1 MLTDISKLT
10 LEREEENNMKLFSL
24 EEALAGHP
32 VQTGDGR
39 PVTQLTNFSVT
50 SDYSLIGVIE
60 GEFYKWMRDG
70 GHLSSYVES
79 ERDLFMAPI
88 IRTGWIARYRYPREE
103 GYYAS
108 IRIYD
113 SKEEVEHAEPRAIEY
128 HEIPWEE

>member
-1 MLTDISKLT
+1 MKPFD
-10 LEREEENNMKLFSL
+10 LEQ
-24 EEALAGHP
+24 ALAGAP
-32 VQTGDGR
+32 VCTREGK
-39 PVTQLTNFSVT
+39 PVTQLTKFDLPEKGVVRLVGVT
-50 SDYSLIGVIE
+50 SGRHIE
-60 GEFYKWMRDG
+60 RWYPNGSYEFH
-70 GHLSSYVES
+70 GHSHV
-79 ERDLFMAPI
+79 DLFMAPI

>member
-1 MLTDISKLT
+1 M
-10 LEREEENNMKLFSL
+10 REFNI

-32 VQTGDGR
+32 VQTRDGR

-50 SDYSLIGVIE
+50 SDYSLVGVIE

-88 IRTGWIARYRYPREE
+88 IRTGWVARLDD
-103 GYYAS
+103 S
-108 IRIYD
+108 KIIKWIYD
-113 SKEEVEHAEPRAIEY
+113 TEEAAQAEYPGAAGYHQIE
-128 HEIPWEE
+128 WEE

>member
-1 MLTDISKLT
+1 MKPFD
-10 LEREEENNMKLFSL
+10 LEQ
-24 EEALAGHP
+24 ALAGAP
-32 VQTGDGR
+32 VCTRDGR
-39 PVTQLTNFSVT
+39 TVTQLTQFAVI
-50 SDYSLIGVIE
+50 SDYSLLGVIE
-60 GEFYKWMRDG
+60 GEFYRWMRDG
-70 GHLSSYVES
+70 SYGGYSSYVES
-79 ERDLFMAPI
+79 GRDLFMAPI

>member
-1 MLTDISKLT
+1 MKPFD
-10 LEREEENNMKLFSL
+10 LEA
-24 EEALAGHP
+24 ALAGAP
-32 VQTGDGR
+32 VQTRDGR

-70 GHLSSYVES
+70 GHLSPYIES

-88 IRTGWIARYRYPREE
+88 IRTGWIARYRCPRKK

-113 SKEEVEHAEPRAIEY
+113 SKEEVEHEEPDAISY
-128 HEIPWEE
+128 HPIEMEE

>member
-1 MLTDISKLT
+1 M
-10 LEREEENNMKLFSL
+10 REFNI

-32 VQTGDGR
+32 VQTRDGR

-50 SDYSLIGVIE
+50 SDYSLVGVIE
-60 GEFYKWMRDG
+60 GEFYKWMCDG
-70 GHLSSYVES
+70 SYGGYSSSSYVES

-88 IRTGWIARYRYPREE
+88 IRTGWIARYRCPREE

-113 SKEEVEHAEPRAIEY
+113 SKDAAIDDYPDAVDVIKIE
-128 HEIPWEE
+128 WEEEK

>member
-1 MLTDISKLT
+1 LTDLSKLT

-32 VQTGDGR
+32 VKTRDGR

-79 ERDLFMAPI
+79 ERDLFMAPVKK
-88 IRTGWIARYRYPREE
+88 TGWVARYKEGGVCGTFATEE
-103 GYYAS
+103 QARS
-108 IRIYD
+108 ICENRT
-113 SKEEVEHAEPRAIEY
+113 ATY
-128 HEIPWEE
+128 HEITWEE

>member
-1 MLTDISKLT
+1 MRKFNI
-10 LEREEENNMKLFSL
+10 

-32 VQTGDGR
+32 VQTRDGR

-50 SDYSLIGVIE
+50 SDYSLVGVIE

-88 IRTGWIARYRYPREE
+88 KKTGWVARYENKTCSKSYVVGEV
-103 GYYAS
+103 
-108 IRIYD
+108 YD
-113 SKEEVEHAEPRAIEY
+113 SEEDAEEHQPDAAAYHQIE
-128 HEIPWEE
+128 WEE

>member
-1 MLTDISKLT
+1 M
-10 LEREEENNMKLFSL
+10 RPFSL
-24 EEALAGHP
+24 EEALAGAP
-32 VQTGDGR
+32 VQTRDGR

-88 IRTGWIARYRYPREE
+88 KKTGWVARFRYGHCSGSYVDGVIYGSEE
-103 GYYAS
+103 DVKA
-108 IRIYD
+108 
-113 SKEEVEHAEPRAIEY
+113 AEPNALSY
-128 HEIPWEE
+128 HEISWEEE